1 MVPDKMI
8 EQLHLDDIDAQ
19 VDRLDAESLIRE
31 LLLKMGEDPEREGLL
46 KTPGRV
52 DRSLAFLTAGYRMR
66 LHDIINDAIFHESGS
81 EMILVR
87 DIEFYSMCEHHMLP
101 FFGVAHV
108 GYIPDGRVIG
118 LSKIPRIVE
127 LFARRLQLQERLT
140 RQVAECIQEV
150 LAPKGVAVITQ
161 ARHLCMMMRGV
172 EKQSSMTAASSMLGV
187 FHDNPHTR
195 SEFLALLGGRG

>member
-8 EQLHLDDIDAQ
+8 EQLHLDDINVQ
-19 VDRLDAESLIRE
+19 VDRLNVEPLIRE

-66 LHDIINDAIFHESGS
+66 LQDIINDAIFHESGS
-81 EMILVR
+81 ELIVVR

-108 GYIPDGRVIG
+108 AYIPNGRVIG

-172 EKQSSMTAASSMLGV
+172 EKQSSMTAASAMLGA
-187 FHDNPHTR
+187 FCDDPHKR
-195 SEFLALLGGRG
+195 SELLSLLGVRG

>member
-8 EQLHLDDIDAQ
+8 EQLHLDDINVQ
-19 VDRLDAESLIRE
+19 VDRLNVEPLIRE

-66 LHDIINDAIFHESGS
+66 LQDIINDAIFHESGS
-81 EMILVR
+81 ELIVVR

-108 GYIPDGRVIG
+108 AYIPNGRVIG

-140 RQVAECIQEV
+140 RQVAECIREV

-172 EKQSSMTAASSMLGV
+172 EKQSSMTAASAMLGA
-187 FHDNPHTR
+187 FCDDPHKR
-195 SEFLALLGGRG
+195 SELLSLLGVRG

>member
-8 EQLHLDDIDAQ
+8 KQLHLDDINVQ
-19 VDRLDAESLIRE
+19 VDRLNVEPLIRE

-66 LHDIINDAIFHESGS
+66 LQDIINDAIFHESGS
-81 EMILVR
+81 ELIVVR

-108 GYIPDGRVIG
+108 AYIPNGRVIG

-140 RQVAECIQEV
+140 RQVAECIREV

-172 EKQSSMTAASSMLGV
+172 EKQSSMTAASAMLGA
-187 FHDNPHTR
+187 FCDDPHKR
-195 SEFLALLGGRG
+195 SELLSLLGVRG

>member
-8 EQLHLDDIDAQ
+8 EQLHLDDINVQ
-19 VDRLDAESLIRE
+19 VDRLNVEPLIRE

-66 LHDIINDAIFHESGS
+66 LQDIINDAIFHESGS
-81 EMILVR
+81 ELIVVR
-87 DIEFYSMCEHHMLP
+87 DIEFYSMCEHHILP

-108 GYIPDGRVIG
+108 AYIPNGRVIG

-140 RQVAECIQEV
+140 RQVAECIREV

-172 EKQSSMTAASSMLGV
+172 EKQSSMTAASAMLGA
-187 FHDNPHTR
+187 FCDDPHKR
-195 SEFLALLGGRG
+195 SELLSLLGVRG

>member
-8 EQLHLDDIDAQ
+8 EQLHLDDIDAK
-19 VDRLDAESLIRE
+19 VDRLNIEPLIRE
-31 LLLKMGEDPEREGLL
+31 LLVRMGEDPEREGLL

-52 DRSLAFLTAGYRMR
+52 DRSLAFLTAGYRMS
-66 LHDIINDAIFHESGS
+66 LQDIINDAIFHEAGS
-81 EMILVR
+81 EMIVVR

-108 GYIPDGRVIG
+108 AYIPDGRVIG

-150 LAPKGVAVITQ
+150 LLPKGVAVVTQ

-172 EKQSSMTAASSMLGV
+172 EKQSSMTAASSMRGA
-187 FHDNPHTR
+187 FRDDPRTR
-195 SEFLALLGGRG
+195 SEFLALLGVRG